1 MAETIS
7 ITVENA
13 KCVANLGKTDGRLRL
28 GEFLGW
34 TMADFDE
41 DAQMRESILLDFL
54 YESLMFGAQK
64 GVPWSQIPALVQV
77 ASEFQKG
84 TIGQPLSA
92 AIKIYREIS
101 QRYLNENAIS
111 ESNLRLFTS
120 HLFETYM
127 AHYQLYQIVFTTE
140 REPMT
145 VKQHLDVLPPPET
158 YPLDEAKPLN
168 IWEYERKMSEIEEEE
183 KSRLNQI
190 KLEEETI
197 LNDIDEKQ
205 PFKDTKD
212 TVLDR
217 QQVSEL
223 INDAIQHHTSQTE
236 KLLQTR
242 VEGTL
247 EDLSFYLEK
256 TALPRPEHLG
266 PPPRTKEPPRMSAK
280 SRAGGKLGS
289 DGMPSAKSKKS
300 KKSAKTK

>member
-1 MAETIS
+1 MAET

-13 KCVANLGKTDGRLRL
+13 KCVANLGKMDGRLQL

-77 ASEFQKG
+77 ASEFQKR
-84 TIGQPLSA
+84 TIVLRFVL
-92 AIKIYREIS
+92 KMC
-101 QRYLNENAIS
+101 S
-111 ESNLRLFTS
+111 EMLK
-120 HLFETYM
+120 
-127 AHYQLYQIVFTTE
+127 TE
-140 REPMT
+140 DQYATGMFCCI
-145 VKQHLDVLPPPET
+145 Q
-158 YPLDEAKPLN
+158 EAKPLN

-223 INDAIQHHTSQTE
+223 INDAIQHHTTD
-236 KLLQTR
+236 R
-242 VEGTL
+242 
-247 EDLSFYLEK
+247 SF
-256 TALPRPEHLG
+256 
-266 PPPRTKEPPRMSAK
+266 
-280 SRAGGKLGS
+280 
-289 DGMPSAKSKKS
+289 
-300 KKSAKTK
+300 

>member
-1 MAETIS
+1 MAENIS
-7 ITVENA
+7 VENA
-13 KCVANLGKTDGRLRL
+13 KWVANLEKMDGRLRL
-28 GEFLGW
+28 GELLGW
-34 TMADFDE
+34 AMEDFDE

-54 YESLMFGAQK
+54 YGSLMFGVQK
-64 GVPWSQIPALVQV
+64 GVPWSQVPALVQV
-77 ASEFQKG
+77 ASQFQQG
-84 TIGQPLSA
+84 TIGQPLSS

-101 QRYLNENAIS
+101 QRYLNENKIS

-127 AHYQLYQIVFTTE
+127 AHYQLYQMVFTTD

-145 VKQHLDVLPPPET
+145 VKQHLDVIPPPEA
-158 YPLDEAKPLN
+158 YPLDEAKPLSV
-168 IWEYERKMSEIEEEE
+168 WEYERQINELEEEE
-183 KSRLNQI
+183 KSRLNDI
-190 KLEEETI
+190 KVQEETI
-197 LNDIDEKQ
+197 LNDIEENQ
-205 PFKDTKD
+205 PFKESKD
-212 TVLDR
+212 SVLDR

-223 INDAIQHHTSQTE
+223 IQDAIQHHTSQTE

-266 PPPRTKEPPRMSAK
+266 PPPRTKDPPRLSAK
-280 SRAGGKLGS
+280 SRAGVT
-289 DGMPSAKSKKS
+289 SAKSKKS